1 MKSFKKSAIIYVES
15 EKGKNKFLLK
25 LNLIGATRLTVEKE
39 ENVMTKREFYNA
51 IANGQMTDELM
62 DYATEQIARMDS
74 ANEKRKNTLSKKQ
87 EENEA
92 VKAEMLKHLNTEPMT
107 ATTVGELMGISTQK
121 ASALLR
127 QLVNDSKAT
136 ATEVKIPKK
145 GTQKGYVRNFAE

>member
-1 MKSFKKSAIIYVES
+1 
-15 EKGKNKFLLK
+15 
-25 LNLIGATRLTVEKE
+25 
-39 ENVMTKREFYNA
+39 MTKREFYNA

-92 VKAEMLKHLNTEPMT
+92 VKAEMVKHLGTEPMT

-127 QLVNDSKAT
+127 QLVNDGKAT

-145 GTQKGYVRNFAE
+145 GTQKGYVKNFTE

>member
-1 MKSFKKSAIIYVES
+1 
-15 EKGKNKFLLK
+15 
-25 LNLIGATRLTVEKE
+25 
-39 ENVMTKREFYNA
+39 MTKREFYVA
-51 IANGQMTDELM
+51 IANGEMNDEVKATAAEYIAKM
-62 DYATEQIARMDS
+62 DE

-92 VKAEMLKHLNTEPMT
+92 IKVEILGHLDTEAKT

-127 QLVNDSKAT
+127 QLVNDGKAT

-145 GTQKGYVRNFAE
+145 GTQKAYIVNFSHEN

>member
-1 MKSFKKSAIIYVES
+1 
-15 EKGKNKFLLK
+15 
-25 LNLIGATRLTVEKE
+25 
-39 ENVMTKREFYNA
+39 MTKREFYNA

-62 DYATEQIARMDS
+62 DYATEQITRMDS

-92 VKAEMLKHLNTEPMT
+92 VKVEMLKHLGTEPMT